1 MCLFNV
7 RLVSN
12 FSIDMVLFV
21 VGIILEI
28 DSGISQIVG
37 SFPPHKPAMVNNL
50 LLVSQQMRAD
60 LRQIHYIQRCL
71 RFQVI
76 CL

>member
-12 FSIDMVLFV
+12 FSIDKVLFV

-37 SFPPHKPAMVNNL
+37 SFPPH
-50 LLVSQQMRAD
+50 
-60 LRQIHYIQRCL
+60 
-71 RFQVI
+71 
-76 CL
+76 